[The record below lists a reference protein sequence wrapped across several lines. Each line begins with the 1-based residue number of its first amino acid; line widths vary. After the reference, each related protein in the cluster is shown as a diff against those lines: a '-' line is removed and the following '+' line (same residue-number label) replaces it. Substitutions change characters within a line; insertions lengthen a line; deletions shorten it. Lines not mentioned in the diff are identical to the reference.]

1 MITLVITDSDR
12 NTREI
17 IHVSNVVAVSDDN
30 AGAYC
35 SNECL

>member
-1 MITLVITDSDR
+1 MITLVITNSD
-12 NTREI
+12 REI

-35 SNECL
+35 SCS